1 MNFYYEERRVTLMQP
16 TLNPQVLH
24 ELQAIRLDDG
34 NNLACQLVTI
44 FLDVTPALIDELHAA
59 CASGDATTAARL
71 ISRLRGSSSCIGA
84 LHFADLCA
92 ELERLEPT
100 NRSTVSQRIGRV
112 RDEYARLEYALA
124 EYVEPRFAYAYGS

>member
-1 MNFYYEERRVTLMQP
+1 MQP

-44 FLDVTPALIDELHAA
+44 FLNVTPELIDELHAA
-59 CASGDATTAARL
+59 CASGDAVTAAQI
-71 ISRLRGSSSCIGA
+71 ISRLRGSSSCVGA
-84 LHFADLCA
+84 LRFAELCS

-100 NRSTVSQRIGRV
+100 HCSTVSQRIGRV
-112 RDEYARLEYALA
+112 RDEYARLEYALV
-124 EYVEPRFAYAYGS
+124 EYVEPRFALAFGS